1 VLQKPSELRHDPA
14 VVANGYIPD
23 VNATNGAPFILPT
36 NPIQFDEQHV
46 RPTGAPEHGQ
56 HTEEILLEAGI
67 DWERIERYKNQRA
80 VL

>member
-1 VLQKPSELRHDPA
+1 MLQKPSELRHDPA

-23 VNATNGAPFILPT
+23 VNAMNGQPFILPT
-36 NPIQFDEQHV
+36 NPIQFDQQHV

-67 DWERIERYKNQRA
+67 EWEKIEQYKRDGS